1 MTVVTYAMSDDREVR
16 LDVGERADAANGRDP
31 DGHGQMFA
39 ICIVFVSVKLE
50 IGLERIACSVLQI

>member
-31 DGHGQMFA
+31 DGHDQVFA
-39 ICIVFVSVKLE
+39 VRVTK
-50 IGLERIACSVLQI
+50 